1 MNVSLHPPKWSLG
14 ECVVSSCEKK
24 KKIRTEWI
32 VKKQPL
38 ATLHNQHLQ
47 GGKLKPSPKCW
58 IKTKLTPYRL
68 YIAGTP
74 KKTRKQRKTIRR
86 KKTRERKRIYTWND
100 YNFFWSVFYVVS
112 HFFNFFCCIFC
123 FFSVLIR
130 VRLAYRAEGGEAG
143 EEGQRQQPDWH
154 RGV

>member
-1 MNVSLHPPKWSLG
+1 MKPRWMCRVIVWK
-14 ECVVSSCEKK
+14 E

-38 ATLHNQHLQ
+38 ATLQNQHLQ

-112 HFFNFFCCIFC
+112 HFFNFFLLHFL
-123 FFSVLIR
+123 FFLRTHTCPFSIQGR
-130 VRLAYRAEGGEAG
+130 GRGGGGRGAAAATWLA
-143 EEGQRQQPDWH
+143 
-154 RGV
+154 